1 VEITY
6 SAKAQEDIQFWKRSG
21 DLKAMSRISALLDDI
36 EQHPFSGIGK
46 PEALKYKLAGCW
58 SRRITNEH
66 RLVYR
71 VTTEEIE
78 IISMRFHYQ

>member
-1 VEITY
+1 MEITY

-58 SRRITNEH
+58 SRRITKEH

-71 VTTEEIE
+71 VATDEIE
-78 IISMRFHYQ
+78 IVSMRFHYQ